1 MPTDDTLEFVRVVA
15 LTPSTTSPVL
25 LAQLQGLGADGAA
38 EEDQERFDGCEVVQ
52 PAGLISRPAVSEQT
66 EAVALRRGDELVALF
81 LVDKSRAAQAVEAG
95 EARLHG
101 VGSSNGTT
109 VIRIRNNGNI
119 EITAAG
125 TSEVSV
131 NGGTLKV
138 ARVTDPVRV
147 GTLTGTAGPYP
158 LALTFTPLDADGAPG
173 APSTGPSVTLTGV
186 VSNAGGASRFKG

>member
-1 MPTDDTLEFVRVVA
+1 MPSDALEFVRVVA
-15 LTPSTTSPVL
+15 LNVSTTAPVV
-25 LAQLQGLGADGAA
+25 LAQLRGAGADGAPDD
-38 EEDQERFDGCEVVQ
+38 EQERFDGCEVVQ
-52 PAGLISRPAVSEQT
+52 PAGLVARPTVGAQT

-81 LVDKSRAAQAVEAG
+81 IVDKARPAQAVEAG
-95 EARLHG
+95 EVRLHG
-101 VGSSNGTT
+101 VGASSATT
-109 VIRIRNNGNI
+109 VVRIRANGNI

-158 LALTFTPLDADGAPG
+158 LALTFTPLDANGAPG
-173 APSTGPSVTLTGV
+173 TPSTGPTVTLSGV
-186 VSNAGGASRFKG
+186 VSNVGGAGRFKG